1 MPYSGVSRPDTKQ
14 TRRDHGRFVNNRSL
28 PGAGKRLVDGRLL
41 YMALRLWSRRGGVP
55 LRTLLRQVPARTDNG
70 SVGITA
76 AALDVGPCLSSPASS
91 SVWRV
96 SCISTGAGGGGD
108 RGAEEPVATRPEF
121 LRTRARVQR
130 TRESLAKTGR
140 SLRATREKVTE
151 NVEQTKR
158 IVTERM
164 GHLREN
170 IMTVPNALSLARL
183 CSSPVLGYLVV
194 TEGYTSALV
203 LFAAA
208 GVTDVLDGWVARSFP
223 SQQSMLGTVV
233 DPLADKC
240 LVATLFLSLT
250 VAGLIPVPLTALIVA
265 RDITLVGCAGYL
277 RFASLPAP
285 KTFLRYFDV
294 SLATVKFT
302 PTGISKANT
311 AVQLGLV
318 AATLAAPVFGFV
330 DHGALHAFWYLTAST
345 TVLSGLTYLFTKDA
359 YQFIRKDKS

>member
-1 MPYSGVSRPDTKQ
+1 
-14 TRRDHGRFVNNRSL
+14 
-28 PGAGKRLVDGRLL
+28 
-41 YMALRLWSRRGGVP
+41 MALRLWSRRSVLP
-55 LRTLLRQVPARTDNG
+55 LRTLLRRVPGGAG
-70 SVGITA
+70 SFEVA
-76 AALDVGPCLSSPASS
+76 SLDVVLPCPTSSR
-91 SVWRV
+91 VWRV
-96 SCISTGAGGGGD
+96 SCISTGAGGD
-108 RGAEEPVATRPEF
+108 RGAEEATTTRPVF
-121 LRTRARVQR
+121 LRPKTRVQR
-130 TRESLAKTGR
+130 TRDSLAKTGR

-170 IMTVPNALSLARL
+170 VMTIPNALSMARL

-250 VAGLIPVPLTALIVA
+250 VAGLIPEN
-265 RDITLVGCAGYL
+265 
-277 RFASLPAP
+277 
-285 KTFLRYFDV
+285 
-294 SLATVKFT
+294 
-302 PTGISKANT
+302 ISE
-311 AVQLGLV
+311 
-318 AATLAAPVFGFV
+318 VF
-330 DHGALHAFWYLTAST
+330 
-345 TVLSGLTYLFTKDA
+345 
-359 YQFIRKDKS
+359 RR

>member
-1 MPYSGVSRPDTKQ
+1 
-14 TRRDHGRFVNNRSL
+14 
-28 PGAGKRLVDGRLL
+28 
-41 YMALRLWSRRGGVP
+41 MALRLWSLRGVLP
-55 LRTLLRQVPARTDNG
+55 LRTLLGRVPGGAGN
-70 SVGITA
+70 VEVA
-76 AALDVGPCLSSPASS
+76 AFDVVLPRPSS
-91 SVWRV
+91 SRVWRV

-108 RGAEEPVATRPEF
+108 RGADESVATRPLF
-121 LRTRARVQR
+121 LRPRTRVQR

-140 SLRATREKVTE
+140 SLRATRDKVTE

-170 IMTVPNALSLARL
+170 IMTIPNALSLARL

-223 SQQSMLGTVV
+223 SQQSNLGTVV

-250 VAGLIPVPLTALIVA
+250 VAGLIPVPLTALIVT

-285 KTFLRYFDV
+285 KTFLRFFDV

-302 PTGISKANT
+302 PTSISKANT

-330 DHGALHAFWYLTAST
+330 DHGALHAFWYVTAST
-345 TVLSGLTYLFTKDA
+345 TLLSGLTYLFKKDA

>member
-1 MPYSGVSRPDTKQ
+1 
-14 TRRDHGRFVNNRSL
+14 
-28 PGAGKRLVDGRLL
+28 
-41 YMALRLWSRRGGVP
+41 MALRLWSRRGGPP
-55 LRTLLRQVPARTDNG
+55 LRTLLRRVPAPARADTA

-76 AALDVGPCLSSPASS
+76 AALDVAPCLSPASNC
-91 SVWRV
+91 VWRV

-108 RGAEEPVATRPEF
+108 RGAEEPVATRPDF
-121 LRTRARVQR
+121 LRARTRVQR

-170 IMTVPNALSLARL
+170 VVTIPNALSLARL

-250 VAGLIPVPLTALIVA
+250 VAGLIPVPLTALIVT

-294 SLATVKFT
+294 SLATVKFS
-302 PTGISKANT
+302 PTSISKANT

-330 DHGALHAFWYLTAST
+330 DHSALHAFWYLTAST

>member
-1 MPYSGVSRPDTKQ
+1 
-14 TRRDHGRFVNNRSL
+14 
-28 PGAGKRLVDGRLL
+28 
-41 YMALRLWSRRGGVP
+41 MALRLWSRRGVLP
-55 LRTLLRQVPARTDNG
+55 LRTLLGRVPGGAGN
-70 SVGITA
+70 VEVA
-76 AALDVGPCLSSPASS
+76 AFDVVLPRPSS
-91 SVWRV
+91 SRVWRV

-108 RGAEEPVATRPEF
+108 RGADESVATRPLF
-121 LRTRARVQR
+121 LRPRTRVQR

-140 SLRATREKVTE
+140 SLRATRDKVTE

-170 IMTVPNALSLARL
+170 IMTIPNALSLARL

-208 GVTDVLDGWVARSFP
+208 GVTDVLDGWVA
-223 SQQSMLGTVV
+223 
-233 DPLADKC
+233 
-240 LVATLFLSLT
+240 SLT
-250 VAGLIPVPLTALIVA
+250 VAGLIPVPLTALIVT

-285 KTFLRYFDV
+285 KTFLRFFDV

-302 PTGISKANT
+302 PTSISKANT

-330 DHGALHAFWYLTAST
+330 DHGALHAFWYVTAST
-345 TVLSGLTYLFTKDA
+345 TLLSGLTYLFTKDA

>member
-1 MPYSGVSRPDTKQ
+1 M
-14 TRRDHGRFVNNRSL
+14 
-28 PGAGKRLVDGRLL
+28 LVASAVGCLG
-41 YMALRLWSRRGGVP
+41 MALRLWLRRSVP
-55 LRTLLRQVPARTDNG
+55 LRTLLRRLPVNDAASLQPG
-70 SVGITA
+70 A
-76 AALDVGPCLSSPASS
+76 AALVLSSAR
-91 SVWRV
+91 VWRM
-96 SCISTGAGGGGD
+96 SCISTGAGGD
-108 RGAEEPVATRPEF
+108 RGAEEQATAQRPVF
-121 LRTRARVQR
+121 LRSKMRVQR
-130 TRESLAKTGR
+130 TRESLAKTGD
-140 SLRATREKVTE
+140 SLRATRKRVTE

-170 IMTVPNALSLARL
+170 ILTIPNALSLARL

-194 TEGYTSALV
+194 TEGYTAALV

-250 VAGLIPVPLTALIVA
+250 VAGLIPIPLTALIVT
-265 RDITLVGCAGYL
+265 RDATILGCASYI
-277 RFASLPAP
+277 RYASLPAP
-285 KTFLRYFDV
+285 KTFLRFFDV
-294 SLATVKFT
+294 TLATVKFS
-302 PTGISKANT
+302 PTSISKANT

-330 DHGALHAFWYLTAST
+330 DHSALHAFWYLTAST

-359 YQFIRKDKS
+359 YQFIKKDKS

>member
-1 MPYSGVSRPDTKQ
+1 
-14 TRRDHGRFVNNRSL
+14 
-28 PGAGKRLVDGRLL
+28 
-41 YMALRLWSRRGGVP
+41 MALRLWSRRGVLP
-55 LRTLLRQVPARTDNG
+55 LRTLLGRVPGDAGN
-70 SVGITA
+70 VEVA
-76 AALDVGPCLSSPASS
+76 AFDVVLPRPSPSR
-91 SVWRV
+91 VWRV

-108 RGAEEPVATRPEF
+108 RGADESVATRPLF
-121 LRTRARVQR
+121 LRHRTRVQR

-140 SLRATREKVTE
+140 SLRATRDKVTE

-170 IMTVPNALSLARL
+170 IMTIPNALSLARL

-223 SQQSMLGTVV
+223 SQQSNLGTVV

-250 VAGLIPVPLTALIVA
+250 VAGLIPVPLTALIVT

-285 KTFLRYFDV
+285 LFSLQKTFLRFFDV

-302 PTGISKANT
+302 PTSISKANT

-330 DHGALHAFWYLTAST
+330 DHGALHAFWYVTAST
-345 TVLSGLTYLFTKDA
+345 TLLSGLTYLFTKDA